1 MILIVDDD
9 PVNCFVL
16 QKLLEN
22 NNIKSIVASN
32 GLIAIDKLEVYSEI
46 EYVLLDLNMPVLN
59 GYEFIKISQNE
70 HKIKKLPFKIIIL
83 TTESREVFYKDLKMM
98 NIETDKIIGF
108 LNKPIKIDKLLN
120 LVN

>member
-9 PVNCFVL
+9 PLNCFVL

-70 HKIKKLPFKIIIL
+70 KKIEKLPFKIIIL

-98 NIETDKIIGF
+98 NISNNKIIGF

-120 LVN
+120 LLN